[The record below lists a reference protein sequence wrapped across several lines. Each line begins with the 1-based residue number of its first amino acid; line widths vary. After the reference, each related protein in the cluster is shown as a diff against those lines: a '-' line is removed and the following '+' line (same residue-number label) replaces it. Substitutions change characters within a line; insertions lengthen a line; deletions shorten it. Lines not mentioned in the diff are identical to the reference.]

1 MRSTFLPLLTLLAFA
16 PGALQAAETD
26 LVARGE
32 YLTRAADCAACHAT
46 PSGTPWIGGRPFKM
60 PMGIG
65 VLYSANI
72 TPDPDTGI
80 GRYTDDEWV
89 EMMHHGIGRG
99 GKHLYPAMPYNSYT
113 LMSREDALAIKAYM
127 FTVPPVRSTPPAN
140 ELVFPANQ
148 RWLMAGWNLI
158 NNPDHRLKPAD
169 GKTAE
174 WNRGAY
180 LVEALGHCAQ
190 CHTPRNITMGLS
202 GKQFAG
208 AEQADWMAYNLTSDR
223 DHGIG
228 DWTDDQLVQYLGTGH
243 AEGRGPAS
251 GPMAEAV
258 ENSLQYMTPA
268 DLRAMV
274 AYLRDLPA
282 RSDGPLALR
291 SASAA
296 PGIAAVSAS
305 MGRGRPYNIAP
316 NTDNPDSMGAR
327 VFAQACSGC
336 HLPDGAGRQSSWA
349 ALGGDH
355 STGDPS
361 GANMVQVLLHGSQ
374 IDTRQG
380 LMFMHGFAGA
390 YTNQEL
396 AAVSN
401 YTIAQFSGRTG
412 TLAAK
417 DFVPP
422 GTPPLGKILVATS
435 AALILCVAAAAGFIL
450 LRRTRGRQAP
460 TYDATSRS
468 QA

>member
-1 MRSTFLPLLTLLAFA
+1 MRATALCLVSLLAFA
-16 PGALQAAETD
+16 PTAAQAEDND
-26 LVARGE
+26 LVKRGE
-32 YLTRAADCAACHAT
+32 YLTRAADCAACHMSPA
-46 PSGTPWIGGRPFKM
+46 GIPWVGGRPFKM

-80 GRYTDDEWV
+80 GKYTDDEWV
-89 EMMHHGIGRG
+89 EMMHSGIGRG

-127 FTVPPVRSTPPAN
+127 FTQPAVRSTPPEN
-140 ELVFPANQ
+140 DLMFPANQ

-158 NNPDHRLKPAD
+158 NNPGRRLKPVD
-169 GKTAE
+169 GKATE

-208 AEQADWMAYNLTSDR
+208 AEQADWLAYNVTSDK

-228 DWTDDQLVQYLGTGH
+228 GWTDDQLVQYLSTGQADGH
-243 AEGRGPAS
+243 GPAS
-251 GPMAEAV
+251 GPMSEAV
-258 ENSLQYMTPA
+258 ENSLRYMTQG

-282 RSDGPLALR
+282 RTDGPPAVPAATAAPAIIAA
-291 SASAA
+291 SASLGA
-296 PGIAAVSAS
+296 
-305 MGRGRPYNIAP
+305 GRPSDIAP
-316 NTDNPDSMGAR
+316 NADGPDSVGAR
-327 VFAQACSGC
+327 VFAQACAGC
-336 HLPDGAGRQSSWA
+336 HLPAGSGRQSPWA

-355 STGDPS
+355 STGDTS
-361 GANMVQVLLHGSQ
+361 GVNMIQVLLHGSQ
-374 IDTRQG
+374 IVTEKG

-390 YTNQEL
+390 YTNEEL

-401 YTIAQFSGRTG
+401 YTIAQYSGRTG
-412 TLAAK
+412 TVRAK

-422 GTPPLGKILVATS
+422 STLPLGKILVAAS
-435 AALILCVAAAAGFIL
+435 AAVVLCVGMVAVAL
-450 LRRTRGRQAP
+450 LRTTRWKKR
-460 TYDATSRS
+460 AT
-468 QA
+468 A